1 MSKFTWVKSVFA
13 LSGLTRRWQIA
24 AYVCVGLA
32 VGVAVVVGR
41 VGNAT
46 SYLSSDSETCMNCHV
61 MSDAYASWQRGSHAN
76 VAKCV
81 DCHIPHDNPV
91 AKLAFKAADG
101 MKHSYVFTA
110 GTQGQVLKLS
120 DGAKPVVQA
129 NCLRCHADTFAM
141 IRLAG
146 SQERHCWDC
155 HHTMHGAVH
164 GLSASPRALRP
175 KLPPALP

>member
-1 MSKFTWVKSVFA
+1 VSKFTWVKSVIT

-24 AYVCVGLA
+24 ACVCIGVA

-46 SYLSSDSETCMNCHV
+46 SYLSSDPMTCMNCHV
-61 MSDAYASWQRGSHAN
+61 MGDAYASWQRGSHAN

-81 DCHIPHDNPV
+81 DCHIPHGNPV
-91 AKLAFKAADG
+91 ATLAFKAIDG

-110 GTQGQVLKLS
+110 GTMPQVLRLS
-120 DGAKPVVQA
+120 DGAKPVVKA
-129 NCLRCHADTFAM
+129 NCLRCHREQFAM
-141 IRLAG
+141 INLADS
-146 SQERHCWDC
+146 SQRYCWDC
-155 HHTMHGAVH
+155 HHAIHGEVH

-175 KLPPALP
+175 KLPPMAP